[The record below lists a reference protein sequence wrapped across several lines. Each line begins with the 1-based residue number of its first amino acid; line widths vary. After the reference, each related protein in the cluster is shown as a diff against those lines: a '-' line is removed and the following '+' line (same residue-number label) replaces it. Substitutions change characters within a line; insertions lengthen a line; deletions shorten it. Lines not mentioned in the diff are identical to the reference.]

1 MCALRTRSAPT
12 RVGRGAWGEGR
23 DVEVPRPSPHK
34 PQKLA
39 CGLDFGSRYVKLVY
53 SRKQGG
59 WGRRKVDSIV
69 FYRDY
74 LVRA

>member
-1 MCALRTRSAPT
+1 MSCGLKNMDHVRKSS
-12 RVGRGAWGEGR
+12 W
-23 DVEVPRPSPHK
+23 PSPQT
-34 PQKLA
+34 PA

-53 SRKQGG
+53 SLKQGG

-74 LVRA
+74 LVRLEGEVRI